1 MVMPEIQKRRSIR
14 KFTDRP
20 VERQKIDII
29 IEAALRAP
37 SSMGRDPW
45 EFIVVDDKEM
55 LEQLSKAKLHGAT
68 FLKGAALGI
77 AVCADKNKSDVWI
90 EDASIASTHIYL
102 AAESLG
108 LGACW
113 IQLRKRNYSDDMTAG
128 QNAASLLNLP
138 EGMEI
143 LSIMAIGYAA
153 EEKSP
158 HKKEDLKYDRVHKNM
173 YGKKMPD

>member
-14 KFTDRP
+14 KFTDQP
-20 VERQKIDII
+20 VEKEKLDII

-45 EFIVVDDKEM
+45 EFVVIDDKTT
-55 LEQLSKAKLHGAT
+55 LEKLSQAKPHGAA

-90 EDASIASTHIYL
+90 EDTSIASTHIYL

-108 LGACW
+108 LGCCW
-113 IQLRKRNYSDDMTAG
+113 IQLRKRNYSDDKTASEY
-128 QNAASLLNLP
+128 AASVLNLP
-138 EGMEI
+138 ENMEI
-143 LSIMAIGYAA
+143 LSIMAMGYPA
-153 EEKSP
+153 EEKTP
-158 HKKEDLKYDRVHKNM
+158 HKKESLKYDRIHTNIF
-173 YGKKMPD
+173 

>member
-14 KFTDRP
+14 KFRDKP
-20 VERQKIDII
+20 VEQEKIDII
-29 IEAALRAP
+29 IEAALRSP

-45 EFIVVDDKEM
+45 EFIVVDDREL
-55 LEQLSKAKLHGAT
+55 LEKLSRAKPHGSS
-68 FLKGAALGI
+68 FLRGAALGV
-77 AVCADKNKSDVWI
+77 AVCADAGKSDVWI

-113 IQLRKRNYSDDMTAG
+113 IQIRKRSYSDDLTSGKYVAT
-128 QNAASLLNLP
+128 LLNLP
-138 EGMEI
+138 EKAEV
-143 LSIMAIGYAA
+143 LSIIAVGYPA

-158 HKKEDLKYDRVHKNM
+158 HKKENLKYDRVHKNI
-173 YGKKMPD
+173 YGK